1 MKANVFSMPVQAW
14 LVDFVRCIL
23 FVVIILKAQV
33 KLEVSEKSSVC
44 VIFRDCRECWPTC
57 SRDFEPSG
65 QEWKTCI
72 YSTSMLHIGLLVST
86 SIISVKVFLMSLW
99 RLCHSD
105 AVRYYLCQWF
115 WTKPSETWTNKHVF
129 QGTLL
134 CQLLSKR
141 ARCRPGDISSFNEN
155 GCISL

>member
-1 MKANVFSMPVQAW
+1 MPAQAW

-23 FVVIILKAQV
+23 FESPGPTGSLWEVI
-33 KLEVSEKSSVC
+33 SVC
-44 VIFRDCRECWPTC
+44 VIFRDCRECLPTC
-57 SRDFEPSG
+57 SRDIEPSG
-65 QEWKTCI
+65 KEWKTCI
-72 YSTSMLHIGLLVST
+72 SMIHIGLLVSKQ

-115 WTKPSETWTNKHVF
+115 WTKLSEAWTNKHVF

-141 ARCRPGDISSFNEN
+141 ARCRPGGHFIIQRKWRAS
-155 GCISL
+155 IPL